1 MWGELAA
8 RPCTLT
14 LLHVAPTVTLTNSR
28 WVHLLTFTT
37 INVKMSSTVRHTYVD
52 TLTDVGNLLNAD
64 AES

>member
-14 LLHVAPTVTLTNSR
+14 LLHVAPTVTLTNSC

-37 INVKMSSTVRHTYVD
+37 INVNISGMPCVD
-52 TLTDVGNLLNAD
+52 TLTDVGNLLNVD

>member
-1 MWGELAA
+1 MGGACCL
-8 RPCTLT
+8 PMHPY

-37 INVKMSSTVRHTYVD
+37 INVNISGTPYVD
-52 TLTDVGNLLNAD
+52 TLTDVGNLLNVD